1 MGIKVTW
8 RKGSTAEH
16 GTFVGDP
23 GEVTVEHP
31 VDSSG
36 NPVSGDTNNSPWRL
50 RVHDGTTQG
59 GHVIPTKDGTDTLT
73 NKTISSG
80 SLSGSFTDSGSN
92 TVMTLDGNGNV
103 TIPSIKTNNAA
114 GTSISIGDDYRN
126 RSIKMSLAIGG
137 DF

>member
-16 GTFVGDP
+16 NTFAGDA

-31 VDSSG
+31 VDSNG
-36 NPVSGDTNNSPWRL
+36 DPVAGDTTNSPWRL
-50 RVHDGTTQG
+50 RVHDGSTQG
-59 GHVIPTKDGTDTLT
+59 GHIIATRDGVDTLS
-73 NKTISSG
+73 NKTLASPKFSG
-80 SLSGSFTDSGSN
+80 NVQDTNNN
-92 TVMTLDGNGNV
+92 TVLTLDGSGNV

-114 GTSISIGDDYRN
+114 GTSVSIGDDYRN
-126 RSIKMSLAIGG
+126 RAIKMSLAIGG